1 MPRSRAYLSI
11 ALAIVLA
18 LVSAAPV
25 LGVSLSQ
32 LNAHKAAADSARKKA
47 ADANA
52 LATKL
57 LAETARLDKQIG
69 GLQAQTDAL
78 DPKIAETSLRTARLR
93 AEVNAL
99 RAQVAAKQADI
110 EKTQA
115 EYKLEQQLLS
125 NRIESTYRQGDWFYL
140 EMLLGSRD
148 IRDLITRTEFVSRII
163 RSNNDI
169 AAQLSGT
176 KDTLDRAKVILDRTL
191 ETTTVKRHE
200 AEVVQ
205 SDLLRLQSD
214 RQSKVNAQKTV
225 LNVKATLLA
234 DTRANAKR
242 QLALYQA
249 ELAESSRIEEALRA
263 RGSGSGVYNGVMQ
276 WPVAGGSLSSPFGWR
291 MHPIYHERRFHSG
304 IDISRGNGVVTAA
317 ANGTVI
323 TASYGWGGGYG
334 NHIWIDNGSGIVTTY
349 NHLKDG
355 SFAVQVGSSVRKGDR
370 IADVGSTGASTGPHL
385 HFEVRKNGK
394 PQNPMNYLR

>member
-1 MPRSRAYLSI
+1 MSRSRAYLSVG
-11 ALAIVLA
+11 LAIVLA

-25 LGVSLSQ
+25 LGASVSE
-32 LNAHKAAADSARKKA
+32 LNAHRAAADSARKKA

-52 LATKL
+52 LATQL

-69 GLQAQTDAL
+69 GLQAQADAL
-78 DPKIAETSLRTARLR
+78 NPKISETTARTNRLR
-93 AEVNAL
+93 AEVVLL

-115 EYKLEQQLLS
+115 EYKVEQQLLS
-125 NRIESTYRQGDWFYL
+125 NRIASTYRQGNWFYL

-148 IRDLITRTEFVSRII
+148 IGDLITRTEFVSRVI

-191 ETTTVKRHE
+191 ESANVKRHQAE
-200 AEVVQ
+200 AVQ
-205 SDLLRLQSD
+205 TELLQLRRS
-214 RQSKVNAQKTV
+214 RQSKVNAQQGV
-225 LNVKATLLA
+225 LNQKATLLA
-234 DTRANAKR
+234 DTKANAKR

-291 MHPIYHERRFHSG
+291 IHPISHTRRFHAG
-304 IDISRGNGVVTAA
+304 IDISRGDGVVTAA
-317 ANGTVI
+317 AEGTVI
-323 TASYGWGGGYG
+323 TASYGYGGGYG
-334 NHIWIDNGSGIVTTY
+334 NHIWIDNGNGIVTTY

-355 SFAVQVGSSVRKGDR
+355 SFTVQVGSHVGKGDK
-370 IADVGSTGASTGPHL
+370 IASVGSTGASTGPHL
-385 HFEVRKNGK
+385 HFEVRKNGA
-394 PQNPMNYLR
+394 PQNPMIYLN